1 MKGNIYNSQK
11 IFFFFFFFL
20 IDKYTPFFYIN
31 FRILFFFINKRKD
44 ILQKKKKLFGPHF
57 IKLNHIRITIA
68 RKMNIKQFIS
78 RYLNNFIRK
87 TLEKKKE
94 NLCTFSLFLR
104 LGKIKN
110 SINFTSF
117 LVKFFLFMSFFLD
130 RKQKQMC

>member
-1 MKGNIYNSQK
+1 MG
-11 IFFFFFFFL
+11 
-20 IDKYTPFFYIN
+20 
-31 FRILFFFINKRKD
+31 
-44 ILQKKKKLFGPHF
+44 

-117 LVKFFLFMSFFLD
+117 LVKFFLFMSFFLTENKNKCVNFLKTTK
-130 RKQKQMC
+130 RIYFLQTIKINQIYSFVN